1 MIRVVVAED
10 HQLVRQGIVRLLQ
23 DAGEIEVVGEAGSG
37 QGAVGLVRA
46 THPDVVVLDIT
57 MPDGDGLLILPELAA
72 LHPKPNIVIL
82 SMHADP
88 SLIRQAL
95 QGGALGYVVKQS
107 VADELLGAV
116 RAAKNGSMFL
126 SSGIS
131 GIFANEFLAEPPAS
145 LLDRLSPREREV
157 VRALVEGY
165 SAREIAERL
174 RTSVKTV
181 EKQRRDAMRK
191 LEVENLASLVR
202 VSLELGLVVRSRPG
216 TGPLGKA
223 RAASRVE

>member
-10 HQLVRQGIVRLLQ
+10 HQLVRQGIVKLLES
-23 DAGEIEVVGEAGSG
+23 AGDLTVVGEADNGM
-37 QGAVGLVRA
+37 QAIDLVKSLQ
-46 THPDVVVLDIT
+46 PDVMVLDIA
-57 MPDGDGLLILPELAA
+57 MPQFDGLETLVKIGSITPR
-72 LHPKPNIVIL
+72 PQVVML

-88 SLIRQAL
+88 SMIRQAL
-95 QGGALGYVVKQS
+95 QSGALGYVVKQS
-107 VADELLGAV
+107 VADELLAAV

-131 GIFANEFLAEPPAS
+131 GVIANNFFAETPKN

-157 VRALVEGY
+157 VERIVEGY
-165 SAREIAERL
+165 STREIADSL

-202 VSLELGLVVRSRPG
+202 VSLELGLVVGKTNRPR
-216 TGPLGKA
+216 K
-223 RAASRVE
+223 

>member
-10 HQLVRQGIVRLLQ
+10 HHLVRQGIVKLLESAA
-23 DAGEIEVVGEAGSG
+23 DLEVVGEADNGTQAIALAKS
-37 QGAVGLVRA
+37 L
-46 THPDVVVLDIT
+46 HPDVMVLDIS
-57 MPDGDGLLILPELAA
+57 MPQFDGFQTLAEVGRII
-72 LHPKPNIVIL
+72 PKPQVVIL

-88 SLIRQAL
+88 NMIRQAL
-95 QGGALGYVVKQS
+95 LGGAVGYIIKQS
-107 VADELLGAV
+107 VADELLAAV

-131 GIFANEFLAEPPAS
+131 GVITNDFFEGPKN

-157 VRALVEGY
+157 AKCIVEGR
-165 SAREIAERL
+165 STREIAESL

-191 LEVENLASLVR
+191 LEVNNLASLVR
-202 VSLELGLVVRSRPG
+202 VCLELGLVVGKMTRSKNP
-216 TGPLGKA
+216 
-223 RAASRVE
+223 